1 MAKAAVT
8 RSIRDD
14 HQKNFLKIFNGLT
27 GKHSRWEIWEDF
39 VTLTAIEISNS
50 TDKVNATERTKMY
63 QTIISKYSAKERD
76 GMAEMLAEV
85 VMGMEQNPDQDFL
98 GSLYMMCELGNDHAG
113 QFFTPCDV
121 CRCMAEITFD
131 PKLHPDMEGFI
142 SVSDPACGAGATLLA
157 FLNVCKRRNI
167 CYHNKVLVMAQDI
180 DFIVG
185 LMCYIQCSFMG
196 CAGSYDPKKVNL
208 VMNGKIIT
216 GFASDSMITIARNED
231 TVTTQVGVKGDV
243 AYNENANE
251 SGTITVTLMGTSS
264 SLPYVR
270 SLALK
275 RKEVSVMIVDA
286 NDSASVNVAE
296 ERCRVI
302 KPPDITRAKEI
313 GSESVSIFVPSL
325 NYR

>member
-1 MAKAAVT
+1 MA
-8 RSIRDD
+8 S
-14 HQKNFLKIFNGLT
+14 N
-27 GKHSRWEIWEDF
+27 
-39 VTLTAIEISNS
+39 IE
-50 TDKVNATERTKMY
+50 VA
-63 QTIISKYSAKERD
+63 
-76 GMAEMLAEV
+76 
-85 VMGMEQNPDQDFL
+85 
-98 GSLYMMCELGNDHAG
+98 
-113 QFFTPCDV
+113 
-121 CRCMAEITFD
+121 
-131 PKLHPDMEGFI
+131 
-142 SVSDPACGAGATLLA
+142 
-157 FLNVCKRRNI
+157 
-167 CYHNKVLVMAQDI
+167 
-180 DFIVG
+180 
-185 LMCYIQCSFMG
+185 
-196 CAGSYDPKKVNL
+196 SYDPKKVNL
-208 VMNGKIIT
+208 VLNGKILT

-231 TVTTQVGVKGDV
+231 TVTTQVGVKGD
-243 AYNENANE
+243 ANE

>member
-1 MAKAAVT
+1 MA
-8 RSIRDD
+8 S
-14 HQKNFLKIFNGLT
+14 N
-27 GKHSRWEIWEDF
+27 
-39 VTLTAIEISNS
+39 IE
-50 TDKVNATERTKMY
+50 VA
-63 QTIISKYSAKERD
+63 
-76 GMAEMLAEV
+76 
-85 VMGMEQNPDQDFL
+85 
-98 GSLYMMCELGNDHAG
+98 
-113 QFFTPCDV
+113 
-121 CRCMAEITFD
+121 
-131 PKLHPDMEGFI
+131 
-142 SVSDPACGAGATLLA
+142 
-157 FLNVCKRRNI
+157 
-167 CYHNKVLVMAQDI
+167 
-180 DFIVG
+180 
-185 LMCYIQCSFMG
+185 
-196 CAGSYDPKKVNL
+196 SYDPKKVNL

-296 ERCRVI
+296 EHCRVI
-302 KPPDITRAKEI
+302 KTTDITRAKEI

>member
-1 MAKAAVT
+1 MG
-8 RSIRDD
+8 S
-14 HQKNFLKIFNGLT
+14 N
-27 GKHSRWEIWEDF
+27 
-39 VTLTAIEISNS
+39 IE
-50 TDKVNATERTKMY
+50 VA
-63 QTIISKYSAKERD
+63 
-76 GMAEMLAEV
+76 
-85 VMGMEQNPDQDFL
+85 
-98 GSLYMMCELGNDHAG
+98 
-113 QFFTPCDV
+113 
-121 CRCMAEITFD
+121 
-131 PKLHPDMEGFI
+131 
-142 SVSDPACGAGATLLA
+142 
-157 FLNVCKRRNI
+157 
-167 CYHNKVLVMAQDI
+167 
-180 DFIVG
+180 
-185 LMCYIQCSFMG
+185 
-196 CAGSYDPKKVNL
+196 SYDPKKVNL

-231 TVTTQVGVKGDV
+231 TVTTKVGVKGDV

-302 KPPDITRAKEI
+302 KQPDITRAKEI

>member
-1 MAKAAVT
+1 MA
-8 RSIRDD
+8 S
-14 HQKNFLKIFNGLT
+14 N
-27 GKHSRWEIWEDF
+27 
-39 VTLTAIEISNS
+39 IE
-50 TDKVNATERTKMY
+50 VA
-63 QTIISKYSAKERD
+63 
-76 GMAEMLAEV
+76 
-85 VMGMEQNPDQDFL
+85 
-98 GSLYMMCELGNDHAG
+98 
-113 QFFTPCDV
+113 
-121 CRCMAEITFD
+121 
-131 PKLHPDMEGFI
+131 
-142 SVSDPACGAGATLLA
+142 
-157 FLNVCKRRNI
+157 
-167 CYHNKVLVMAQDI
+167 
-180 DFIVG
+180 
-185 LMCYIQCSFMG
+185 
-196 CAGSYDPKKVNL
+196 SYDPKKVNL

-231 TVTTQVGVKGDV
+231 IVTTQVGVKGDV

-302 KPPDITRAKEI
+302 KLPDITRAKEI

>member
-1 MAKAAVT
+1 MK
-8 RSIRDD
+8 I
-14 HQKNFLKIFNGLT
+14 LKDGFRADMERI
-27 GKHSRWEIWEDF
+27 KRE
-39 VTLTAIEISNS
+39 LTALQGVSIHVGILG
-50 TDKVNATERTKMY
+50 NAGSDILMIAGVHEY
-63 QTIISKYSAKERD
+63 GATISAKNVKH
-76 GMAEMLAEV
+76 LAI
-85 VMGMEQNPDQDFL
+85 P
-98 GSLYMMCELGNDHAG
+98 
-113 QFFTPCDV
+113 
-121 CRCMAEITFD
+121 
-131 PKLHPDMEGFI
+131 
-142 SVSDPACGAGATLLA
+142 
-157 FLNVCKRRNI
+157 LN
-167 CYHNKVLVMAQDI
+167 
-180 DFIVG
+180 
-185 LMCYIQCSFMG
+185 
-196 CAGSYDPKKVNL
+196 
-208 VMNGKIIT
+208 
-216 GFASDSMITIARNED
+216 IARNED

-313 GSESVSIFVPSL
+313 GSVSVSIFVPSL